1 MTRRDTLLNVACT
14 VATGDV
20 ALPPVSGVAHNYV
33 ETAHAADA
41 APGSRWAYH
50 CFKDDDVASVQATAN
65 AVGREGWEMASSSL
79 AGGHDMSSPIWCFK
93 RKW

>member
-1 MTRRDTLLNVACT
+1 MKSVSRSVLVGFMFVMGCAAGGAAHSY
-14 VATGDV
+14 VAT
-20 ALPPVSGVAHNYV
+20 AR
-33 ETAHAADA
+33 AADA

-50 CFKDDDVASVQATAN
+50 CFKEDDVQSIQETAN

>member
-1 MTRRDTLLNVACT
+1 MKNVSRSVFVGLVFVMGCA
-14 VATGDV
+14 AG
-20 ALPPVSGVAHNYV
+20 GVAHNYV

-50 CFKDDDVASVQATAN
+50 CFKDDDVESIQKTAN
-65 AVGREGWEMASSSL
+65 AVGREGWEMAGSSL
-79 AGGHDMSSPIWCFK
+79 TSGSLPIWCFK

>member
-1 MTRRDTLLNVACT
+1 MKSLSRSVFGAVVFVLGCAAGGATHDYVA
-14 VATGDV
+14 
-20 ALPPVSGVAHNYV
+20 
-33 ETAHAADA
+33 TAHAADA
-41 APGSRWAYH
+41 AAGSRWAYH
-50 CFKDDDVASVQATAN
+50 CFKDDNVQSVQETAN